1 MTSPREA
8 AQATRAVSERTA
20 KIDAT
25 ARAGVLRGI
34 AECLEAAV
42 PIIQMMNSKDVQAA
56 KAAGLTE
63 GAAGRL
69 RITGERVTEVVAF
82 LREVAASPDPLEGGL
97 RRPRGVVL
105 VVDHVD
111 PLGIIRAFAL
121 CFMAGNGSI
130 LCGHALARESS
141 ITLMKFIHAV
151 LVGYELPTDVCL
163 VPYNATAEELADLF
177 TAGDLID
184 IAVTLGEAD
193 LNTLAAGHA
202 AMPLVIQPASAPRLF
217 ADGSPL
223 VAFDA
228 LTQPHGPPA

>member
-63 GAAGRL
+63 EAAGRL
-69 RITGERVTEVVAF
+69 RITGERVTGVVVF

-163 VPYNATAEELADLF
+163 VPYNATTEELADLF
-177 TAGDLID
+177 TANDLTDLAI
-184 IAVTLGEAD
+184 TLGDAD
-193 LNTLAAGHA
+193 LHALATGHA
-202 AMPLVIQPASAPRLF
+202 AMPLIVQPDGAPHLF
-217 ADGSPL
+217 AGMAP
-223 VAFDA
+223 A
-228 LTQPHGPPA
+228 LALESLTLPHGPPA